1 MARDERFGIGAKID
15 TLFLDLL
22 ETLRAAT
29 YANISEKSRLLGVA
43 IGKTDTLRFFM
54 QIAWEA
60 KLIPQKQF
68 AEIGPRIEEVGRM
81 IGGWR
86 KGVIAKT
93 PPDGSR

>member
-1 MARDERFGIGAKID
+1 MARDERFGIGSRID
-15 TLFLDLL
+15 GLILDIL
-22 ETLRAAT
+22 EALRAAT
-29 YANISEKSRLLGVA
+29 YANIAEKPRLLGVA
-43 IGKTDTLRFFM
+43 IGKTDALRFFT

-86 KGVIAKT
+86 KGIVAKT